1 MTPSSN
7 FSNML
12 VVSPGNLIYYLAV
25 FAISLAALFMS
36 LGIRKRGRVGQI
48 YTTATVGTV
57 IAWTLLMLSA
67 LFSLVSNTS
76 PDAILPPIDRLV
88 QTLVILLLGWAFL
101 TADHERF
108 GRAGPALLLIL
119 MAWAAIGYIVTG
131 IEWASAYST
140 QDFNSFT
147 YGSTWTLIPLLACLF
162 GGGICLV
169 FFRKIKDAPL
179 KLVFFGVLIIGYAGT
194 LMTTSQ
200 GTLEGD
206 YSGIQRIAF
215 LAAMLLT
222 LGIIYRQVLDTF
234 EMPAQ
239 KDAQNPISQQSRPVA
254 TIPDASTL
262 QPLPIVPPVV
272 SERES
277 AQLMKALG
285 IMLEKASP
293 DAIPERIVQ
302 ATLNTLKAE
311 IGALLSL
318 QDSSYAEI
326 FVGYDRTMNR
336 SIKAISVNMERQPTL
351 QNAVERRLQ
360 RPLFPDRNAEELP
373 DLYSRL
379 DIESV
384 GPTYFQPLV
393 SDGELLAILMV
404 GLPYTAR
411 ELTDQEQELLKGIGI
426 IAANLLGLSFS
437 AKKARMNAESR
448 TIEAMMAGRP
458 VEELGDDSALT
469 LWNEM
474 RGELTAAHD
483 QIGQLQGHVT
493 SLKIQLDDERSRLA
507 KSLGDTQ
514 ESLSISQRIVTL
526 NQAHQKLIDER
537 DQLATRLREV
547 EAAISSTPGNETTD
561 VLRSLIDVLRRE
573 KDDLNGQRDRLRA
586 ELNELRRSSGDWMPE
601 SVNEMVERMGE
612 EKAVAERQRDELN
625 EKLNELE
632 TRLSLM
638 GIAVVAGS
646 TPDEVVQRETDR
658 EKIIQALQSE
668 VANIAADR
676 EAVNKQKDRLR
687 SERDELLRRQEEM
700 RSVQARVLAEN
711 AAYEQELTEAHA
723 DLQDVRRELQTLAD
737 QKSTLTQDRDRLTAE
752 RQALETDRD
761 QLMARI
767 EGDRSRLQQLGVDGV
782 GALTRMIEEL
792 TAQRGTVEREL
803 NETKSQLAAVEDK
816 LQVVEIRAASLQ
828 PQVVYRPDNPD
839 ALVGMVQ
846 ELRTPMTSIVGY
858 VDLLLNESAGILG
871 EMQRK
876 FLQRVSANVHRL
888 STMMEDLIE
897 LSYLDAGKVS
907 LKPEAID
914 LIEVLEDAIT
924 NASAPLREKGLTVH
938 LQLDDDAPLVCADRE
953 AMTKII
959 GQLLTN
965 AYLAS
970 PPGTEIFVSAR
981 RETLSRQV
989 SGVTQSYDVL
999 HISFEDRG
1007 GGITLEDQ
1015 PRVFARKY
1023 KAENP
1028 LIQGLGD
1035 TGVGMAIA
1043 KALIEAQNGEI
1054 WVDSQPGAGAS
1065 FNFVLPAE
1073 IDTVLEP

>member
-7 FSNML
+7 FFNML

-25 FAISLAALFMS
+25 FAVSLAALFMS
-36 LGIRKRGRVGQI
+36 LSMRKRGRVGYI
-48 YTTATVGTV
+48 YTLATAGTV

-67 LFSLVSNTS
+67 LFALVASMS

-88 QTLVILLLGWAFL
+88 QTLVILLLSWAFL
-101 TADHERF
+101 TANHERF
-108 GRAGPALLLIL
+108 GRVGPVLLLIL
-119 MAWAAIGYIVTG
+119 MAWTAIGYIVTG
-131 IEWASAYST
+131 IEWASAYNT

-147 YGSTWTLIPLLACLF
+147 YGSTWAVIPLLISLV
-162 GGGICLV
+162 GGGICIF
-169 FFRKIKDAPL
+169 FFRVIKDAPL
-179 KLVFFGVLIIGYAGT
+179 KLVFFGILIIGYAGT
-194 LMTTSQ
+194 LVTTSQ
-200 GTLEGD
+200 GTLVGD
-206 YSGIQRIAF
+206 YSGIQRTAF

-222 LGIIYRQVLDTF
+222 LGIIYREVLDTF
-234 EMPAQ
+234 ETAPQAALQPASQ
-239 KDAQNPISQQSRPVA
+239 RVEAQPSA
-254 TIPDASTL
+254 PDASTL
-262 QPLPIVPPVV
+262 QPLPVVPPVV
-272 SERES
+272 PERES

-293 DAIPERIVQ
+293 DAIPDRIVQ

-318 QDSSYAEI
+318 EDGSYAEI

-351 QNAVERRLQ
+351 QNAIDRRLQ
-360 RPLFPDRNAEELP
+360 RPLFPDRNPEELP

-393 SDGELLAILMV
+393 SDGELLAVLMI
-404 GLPYTAR
+404 GLPYTGR
-411 ELTDQEQELLKGIGI
+411 ELTDHEQELLKGIGI
-426 IAANLLGLSFS
+426 IAANLLALSFS
-437 AKKARMNAESR
+437 AKKARISAESR
-448 TIEAMMAGRP
+448 TIEALMEGRP
-458 VEELGDDSALT
+458 VEDLGDDSALT

-483 QIGQLQGHVT
+483 QIGQLQGQVT

-514 ESLSISQRIVTL
+514 ESQTISQRIVTL
-526 NQAHQKLIDER
+526 NQAHQNLIEER

-547 EAAISSTPGNETTD
+547 EAAISSAPGNETTD

-573 KDDLNGQRDRLRA
+573 KDDLNSQRDRLRA

-612 EKAVAERQRDELN
+612 EKAEAERQRDALT

-638 GIAVVAGS
+638 GIAVAAGS
-646 TPDEVVQRETDR
+646 PSDEVVQRESDR

-668 VANIAADR
+668 VANLAADR
-676 EAVNKQKDRLR
+676 EAVNKTKDRLR
-687 SERDELLRRQEEM
+687 SERDELLRRQDEM
-700 RSVQARVLAEN
+700 RSLQARVLAEN

-723 DLQDVRRELQTLAD
+723 DLQDVRRELQALAD
-737 QKSTLTQDRDRLTAE
+737 QKSTLTQDRDRLAAE

-767 EGDRSRLQQLGVDGV
+767 EGDRTRLQQLGVDGV

-792 TAQRGTVEREL
+792 TEQRGAIEREL
-803 NETKSQLAAVEDK
+803 NETKSQLATVEDK

-914 LIEVLEDAIT
+914 LIEVIEDAIT
-924 NASAPLREKGLTVH
+924 NAAAPLREKGLTVH

-970 PPGTEIFVSAR
+970 PPGTEISVSAR
-981 RETLSRQV
+981 RETLTRQV
-989 SGVTQSYDVL
+989 GGVSQSYDVL

-1007 GGITLEDQ
+1007 GGIALEDQ
-1015 PRVFARKY
+1015 ARVFARKY

-1043 KALIEAQNGEI
+1043 KALIEAQSGEI
-1054 WVDSQPGAGAS
+1054 WVDSQPGSGAS

-1073 IDTVLEP
+1073 IDIVLEP